1 MTLKDYL
8 TYAVQEGASDIFIVP
23 GAPVSIKT
31 DGQIKHIDEEK
42 VMPSLAE
49 GLITELYALS
59 ERDMQ
64 GFQQTG
70 DDDFSF
76 ALPGLARFRVN
87 TYRQRGS
94 FAAVIRIVNF
104 EIPDWQELHIPEEVM
119 RLSDSKIVRPPLRGD
134 GNALFLPLFP

>member
-1 MTLKDYL
+1 MTTLKDYL

-76 ALPGLARFRVN
+76 AIPGISRF
-87 TYRQRGS
+87 
-94 FAAVIRIVNF
+94 
-104 EIPDWQELHIPEEVM
+104 QE
-119 RLSDSKIVRPPLRGD
+119 PLRDSFFIVLTSEHVFD
-134 GNALFLPLFP
+134 GYFPAPII